1 MKKVIDPEMEQFQA
15 DLIESVRQMK
25 AGQFARTTVI
35 KIPEVVEARHRV
47 GLSQSLFA
55 SLLGVSVRT
64 LQQWEQGTRTP
75 SGAAQTLLRIAM
87 LRPEILREVQTV

>member
-1 MKKVIDPEMEQFQA
+1 MKKVIDPEMAKFQA

-25 AGQFARTTVI
+25 ARKFARTTVI

-64 LQQWEQGTRTP
+64 LQQWEQGTRMP

-87 LRPEILREVQTV
+87 LRPEVLREMQTV